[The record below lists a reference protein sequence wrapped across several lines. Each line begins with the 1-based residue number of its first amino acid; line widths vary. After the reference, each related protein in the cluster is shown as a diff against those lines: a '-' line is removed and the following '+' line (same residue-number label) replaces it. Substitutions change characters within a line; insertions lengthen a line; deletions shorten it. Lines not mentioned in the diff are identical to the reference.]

1 MEEIKTEYFAW
12 FSQQVTELTL
22 QRKAQNI
29 TQSEMAHRLGVSL
42 RTIQH
47 FENYRCENYY
57 LIFGYKR
64 ILSIFAE

>member
-1 MEEIKTEYFAW
+1 MEELKTEYFAF

-22 QRKAQNI
+22 ERKAQNF

-47 FENYRCENYY
+47 FENYRCENFY

-64 ILSIFAE
+64 ILTIFAK

>member
-1 MEEIKTEYFAW
+1 MEELKTEYFAY
-12 FSQQVTELTL
+12 FSQKVMELTL
-22 QRKAQNI
+22 ERKAQNF
-29 TQSEMAHRLGVSL
+29 TQSYMAHKLGVSI

-64 ILSIFAE
+64 ILTIFAE

>member
-1 MEEIKTEYFAW
+1 MEELKTEYFAC

-42 RTIQH
+42 RTVQN

-64 ILSIFAE
+64 ILTIFAE

>member
-1 MEEIKTEYFAW
+1 MEQLKTEYFAY
-12 FSQQVTELTL
+12 FSQQVTELTI
-22 QRKAQNI
+22 QRKAQNF
-29 TQSEMAHRLGVSL
+29 TQSDMAHKLGVSL

-64 ILSIFAE
+64 ILTIFAE